1 MFNIRNKINGFVMRK
16 TEKWISKNPVM
27 AGKIIDMAKSGFSV
41 REILG
46 TLKAEMEIKK
56 LALAIVVA
64 VVVIVIAVSLLPAI
78 YTATSG
84 ALTSNITSN
93 AHYSSSVALV
103 YLIPLI
109 FVAGLLVVIIYMMF
123 GSEK

>member
-1 MFNIRNKINGFVMRK
+1 M
-16 TEKWISKNPVM
+16 
-27 AGKIIDMAKSGFSV
+27 SV
-41 REILG
+41 REIKN
-46 TLKAEMEIKK
+46 TLKAEMDVKK

-78 YTATSG
+78 YPATSS
-84 ALTSNITSN
+84 ALTTNVTSN
-93 AHYSSSVALV
+93 SHFASSVTLA

-123 GSEK
+123 GSSER

>member
-1 MFNIRNKINGFVMRK
+1 M
-16 TEKWISKNPVM
+16 
-27 AGKIIDMAKSGFSV
+27 SV
-41 REILG
+41 REIKN
-46 TLKAEMEIKK
+46 TLKAEMDVKK

-78 YTATSG
+78 YSATSS
-84 ALTSNITSN
+84 ALTTNVTSN
-93 AHYSSSVALV
+93 SHFASSVTLA

-123 GSEK
+123 GSSER